1 MRSIV
6 AIVGRPNV
14 GKSTLFNRL
23 IREQRAIVL
32 DTPGVTRDRHYGEAT
47 HEGVTYTLVD
57 TGGFEPEAESGV
69 LSQMR
74 KQAMFAIEEAD
85 VVGCLLDVRDGL
97 LPADEEIA
105 DMLRRSGK
113 PVVYAVNKCDG
124 PKTSEAS
131 VDFYALGV
139 DRVIPISS
147 AHGRGIGELLDAV
160 LVHLSAD
167 DEAVDDDWGT
177 RVAFVGR
184 PNVGKS
190 TMTNRLL
197 GEDRMI
203 VDDQPGT
210 TRDAID
216 VRIDVSGRRY
226 VLVDTAG
233 LRRSRGIDRASSEGL
248 SVIRTLRAVE
258 RCNIAVLL
266 LDSTEGLTDQ
276 DVRIAGLCDEK
287 GRGLIIV
294 ANKWDVV
301 EKDAKSADR
310 LREQIAL
317 KMPFVAYAPVLFLS
331 GMTGLRMPKL
341 LDQIDRVRAAQTL
354 RVGTGQLNR
363 WLEDCV
369 ARHQPPVNGVRR
381 LRLYYGTQVGVAPP
395 TIVLS
400 CNNTEAVHLSYKR
413 YLCNQFREVFDVP
426 GTPVRLIFRA
436 RGESPAS
443 SGDDEE
449 ERETED

>member
-1 MRSIV
+1 MPNPSTSYGPQIV
-6 AIVGRPNV
+6 ANTAIDLVIANWATVCDADWLKAMGAP
-14 GKSTLFNRL
+14 TLPAPIATNCYTSR
-23 IREQRAIVL
+23 RAL
-32 DTPGVTRDRHYGEAT
+32 FT
-47 HEGVTYTLVD
+47 
-57 TGGFEPEAESGV
+57 AES
-69 LSQMR
+69 Q
-74 KQAMFAIEEAD
+74 
-85 VVGCLLDVRDGL
+85 
-97 LPADEEIA
+97 
-105 DMLRRSGK
+105 
-113 PVVYAVNKCDG
+113 
-124 PKTSEAS
+124 PK
-131 VDFYALGV
+131 
-139 DRVIPISS
+139 I
-147 AHGRGIGELLDAV
+147 
-160 LVHLSAD
+160 
-167 DEAVDDDWGT
+167 
-177 RVAFVGR
+177 
-184 PNVGKS
+184 
-190 TMTNRLL
+190 
-197 GEDRMI
+197 
-203 VDDQPGT
+203 
-210 TRDAID
+210 
-216 VRIDVSGRRY
+216 
-226 VLVDTAG
+226 
-233 LRRSRGIDRASSEGL
+233 GL